1 MDAQHAIDQGIAAA
15 RANNQRTAYYYF
27 YVATQADPN
36 NEQAWLWRASTA
48 PHPRDALFCLAAVL
62 AINPHNPVARHG
74 LDQISAAVAAQG
86 APAGYSITP
95 SVSPARYKP
104 PERRLEWRQTF
115 QRDGYDMARAPRME
129 PVDPALDEEPAPL
142 PPAPVAPAPT
152 YLQPAPGRGERFYGA
167 VRRLLV
173 DRDQQRVQFAI
184 PAVIAV
190 VLIIGAVA
198 ALGWGEVGRTPAAPL
213 PGPSAAPPSPTQVSA
228 APPTAPPATMA
239 PTLAP
244 PTTAPIAAATAP
256 PTAAPTDTVAVVAP
270 TATTAPPPPTDTPP
284 PAPTN
289 TAAPP
294 PTNTAPPPPTNTAAP
309 PPPTRAP
316 LPPTA
321 VPQQTLTL
329 RAGQTLPQVATQ
341 RGISLGA
348 LMAYNG
354 ISNLADTGAGTLLK
368 LPPASYQPATAR
380 YVVQPNDNLTH
391 IADLFDVSIPAIT
404 ARNGMSNPNQIYPG
418 QTLIIP
424 LQ

>member
-1 MDAQHAIDQGIAAA
+1 
-15 RANNQRTAYYYF
+15 
-27 YVATQADPN
+27 
-36 NEQAWLWRASTA
+36 L
-48 PHPRDALFCLAAVL
+48 
-62 AINPHNPVARHG
+62 
-74 LDQISAAVAAQG
+74 
-86 APAGYSITP
+86 
-95 SVSPARYKP
+95 
-104 PERRLEWRQTF
+104 
-115 QRDGYDMARAPRME
+115 
-129 PVDPALDEEPAPL
+129 
-142 PPAPVAPAPT
+142 
-152 YLQPAPGRGERFYGA
+152 
-167 VRRLLV
+167 
-173 DRDQQRVQFAI
+173 
-184 PAVIAV
+184 
-190 VLIIGAVA
+190 LIIGAVA

-244 PTTAPIAAATAP
+244 PTTAP

-270 TATTAPPPPTDTPP
+270 TATTAPPPPTDTP

-354 ISNLADTGAGTLLK
+354 ISNLADTGPGTLLK

>member
-190 VLIIGAVA
+190 LLIIGAVA

-213 PGPSAAPPSPTQVSA
+213 PSPSAAPPSPTQVSA

-239 PTLAP
+239 PTLA
-244 PTTAPIAAATAP
+244 
-256 PTAAPTDTVAVVAP
+256 
-270 TATTAPPPPTDTPP
+270 
-284 PAPTN
+284 
-289 TAAPP
+289 P

-354 ISNLADTGAGTLLK
+354 ISNLADTGPGTLLK